1 MNEDDV
7 VRTDWYTV
15 SFDILYDF
23 LFILRVILASVCVLR
38 VEWEEIFK
46 IIEFIMD
53 FPWNIRF
60 TRCL

>member
-53 FPWNIRF
+53 FP
-60 TRCL
+60 